1 MFKEHAA
8 CLGIQQPQVSTDVFM
23 FKPKFKLSL
32 YWEASAIWLYL
43 IILALNAKKKIIL
56 VWLTWKLFC
65 LNFLNCKTYKPP
77 KASNTSHST
86 ASPILHALILC
97 CLCLKHSPHPPAP
110 RT

>member
-1 MFKEHAA
+1 MFKAHAA

-32 YWEASAIWLYL
+32 YWEASATWLYL
-43 IILALNAKKKIIL
+43 IILALNAKKKKNLL
-56 VWLTWKLFC
+56 VWL

-77 KASNTSHST
+77 NASNSSHST
-86 ASPILHALILC
+86 ASPILHTLILY